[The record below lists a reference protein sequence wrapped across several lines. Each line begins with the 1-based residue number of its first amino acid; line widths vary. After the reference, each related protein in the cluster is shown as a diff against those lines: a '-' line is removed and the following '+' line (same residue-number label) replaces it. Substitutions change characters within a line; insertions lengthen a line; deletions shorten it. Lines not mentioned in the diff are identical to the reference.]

1 MENNFNNEEMMNNGF
16 EAMGSGRKLIHD
28 ACNVYQIASA
38 IIVAGAIGYKIA
50 KYIVKKRKQAKK
62 QVEVVNNV
70 ETENIET
77 TEEN

>member
-50 KYIVKKRKQAKK
+50 KYINKKRKQAKM
-62 QVEVVNNV
+62 QVEVIDGVENENV
-70 ETENIET
+70 EK
-77 TEEN
+77 TEEK

>member
-1 MENNFNNEEMMNNGF
+1 MENNFNNEEMMNNGI
-16 EAMGSGRKLIHD
+16 EVMGSGRKLIHD
-28 ACNVYQIASA
+28 ACNVYKIASA
-38 IIVAGAIGYKIA
+38 ILVAGAIGYKIA
-50 KYIVKKRKQAKK
+50 KYINNKRKQAKK

>member
-16 EAMGSGRKLIHD
+16 EAIGSGRKLMHD

-50 KYIVKKRKQAKK
+50 KYIDKKRKQAKK
-62 QVEVVNNV
+62 QAKVVSNV
-70 ETENIET
+70 ETDNIEI
-77 TEEN
+77 TEK